1 MTDTILHQPV
11 LLHEVIDLL
20 NIQPQQVY
28 LDCTVGSAGHAIEI
42 VKKGGRLYGLDVDP
56 KALNRAKERLTELST
71 RLSASGGNAFFRLYQ
86 FNFSRLKEFA
96 KQVNLTAVSGILMDL
111 GLSSEQLADKTRGFS
126 FNLDAPLDMR
136 ADPNLKVTA
145 ADLVNGLNKGE
156 LHELFQKLGQEH
168 YSLPIADSLVRSRR
182 QKPINTTLE
191 LAQLLA
197 RVKSRR
203 GKIHPATQVFQAL
216 RIAVN
221 DELNNLTKALPQA
234 VELLRPHGR
243 LIIISFHSLEDRIV
257 KNYFKTNQHL
267 KILTKKPIQPS
278 IGEINQNPRS
288 RSAKL
293 RAAEKI

>member
-1 MTDTILHQPV
+1 
-11 LLHEVIDLL
+11 
-20 NIQPQQVY
+20 
-28 LDCTVGSAGHAIEI
+28 
-42 VKKGGRLYGLDVDP
+42 
-56 KALNRAKERLTELST
+56 
-71 RLSASGGNAFFRLYQ
+71 
-86 FNFSRLKEFA
+86 
-96 KQVNLTAVSGILMDL
+96 
-111 GLSSEQLADKTRGFS
+111 
-126 FNLDAPLDMR
+126 MR
-136 ADPNLKVTA
+136 TDPNLKVTA